1 MKLLVSCWCFSVYE
15 DILESGRGDSFFIR
29 THFEYEKE
37 APQSLP
43 FSRGEIFKVT
53 DTLYDGKLG
62 NWLAIRSDK
71 DNQLLEKGI
80 IPNKSRSVLSR
91 PRRSL
96 AIRIVSLRWKNEREA
111 LSFVK

>member
-1 MKLLVSCWCFSVYE
+1 MYKDVLA
-15 DILESGRGDSFFIR
+15 SGRGDSFFIR

-71 DNQLLEKGI
+71 NNQLLEKGI
-80 IPNKSRSVLSR
+80 IPNKSRYAMMIIFVQTAFLPPAGYQKWWLCFLLLFFFILNINIS
-91 PRRSL
+91 
-96 AIRIVSLRWKNEREA
+96 
-111 LSFVK
+111 SF